1 MKINSKKERVL
12 SELEQMF
19 SDRLNYVSM
28 YFANFDKD
36 CGVAFEATLQ
46 SVGAGMMEDV
56 KMDKNIPEEY
66 KGLFVLFLKSN
77 LAEMFLLR
85 TLIAKNENEW

>member
-12 SELEQMF
+12 SELEHMF
-19 SDRLNYVSM
+19 SDRLNYISM
-28 YFANFDKD
+28 YFANIDKD

-46 SVGAGMMEDV
+46 SVGADLAEGV

-66 KGLFVLFLKSN
+66 KGLFVLFLKSI
-77 LAEMFLLR
+77 LAEEFFLKQ
-85 TLIAKNENEW
+85 LIAKNENEC